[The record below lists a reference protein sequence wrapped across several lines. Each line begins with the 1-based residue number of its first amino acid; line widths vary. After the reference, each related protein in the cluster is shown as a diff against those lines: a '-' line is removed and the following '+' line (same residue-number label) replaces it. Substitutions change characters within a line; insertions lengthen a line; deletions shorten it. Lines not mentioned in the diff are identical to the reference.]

1 MWITNYCNSFAFNFD
16 KVTGI
21 RLETGKKTYMNVVFF
36 GSLLPDGAL
45 RMGLYTAKQA
55 AEIFRD
61 LMESHS
67 NDRVYRLPV
76 PAK

>member
-1 MWITNYCNSFAFNFD
+1 MWITNYCDSFAFNFD

-21 RLETGKKTYMNVVFF
+21 RLEAGKKMFMNVVFF
-36 GSLLPDGAL
+36 GPLLPDGSL
-45 RMGLYTAKQA
+45 RMGLYTENQA
-55 AEIFRD
+55 REIFRD

-67 NDRVYRLPV
+67 NNRVYRLPV